1 MNLCIDVGNT
11 TINVGLFEDTHLID
25 QFSLAVDVAKS
36 QDEYAALIKQQFAN
50 RNIEI
55 NLVKNI
61 IFSSVVPSLNIP
73 LKEAFKS
80 IFKHELMVIEP
91 GIKTGLSFKVDN
103 PLEIGNDFIA
113 DLVGAKDIYG
123 YPCIIAD
130 LGTASKILLIDKNGY
145 FSAALI
151 MPGISI
157 SAENLTKR
165 TALLPSVSLEKP
177 KSVLAKNTV
186 EAMNAGILYGH
197 SDMILG
203 LVNRIEK
210 ELGYSTKHILT
221 GGGAIYTKEIL
232 KDSFIYDP
240 NINLVGLNI
249 IIKKNEAKY
258 EK

>member
-11 TINVGLFEDTHLID
+11 TINVGLFEDSRLLD
-25 QFSLAVDVAKS
+25 QFSLTVDVVKT
-36 QDEYAALIKQQFAN
+36 QDEYATSIKQQVAD
-50 RNIEI
+50 RNIDI
-55 NLVKNI
+55 KLVKNI
-61 IFSSVVPSLNIP
+61 IFSSVVPVLNIP
-73 LKEAFKS
+73 LKEAFRS
-80 IFKHELMVIEP
+80 IFKHDLMIIEP

-103 PLEIGNDFIA
+103 PLEIGNDLIA

-177 KSVLAKNTV
+177 KSALAKNTV

-221 GGGAIYTKEIL
+221 GGGAIFVKEIL

-240 NINLVGLNI
+240 NINLIGLNI
-249 IIKKNEAKY
+249 ILKKNEAKY